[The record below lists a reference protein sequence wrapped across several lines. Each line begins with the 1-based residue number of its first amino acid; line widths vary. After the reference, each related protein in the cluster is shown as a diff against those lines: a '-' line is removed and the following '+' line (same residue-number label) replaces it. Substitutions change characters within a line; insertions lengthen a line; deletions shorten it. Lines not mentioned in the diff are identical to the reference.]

1 MTAEVRASVPA
12 SFRTALSATTRATT
26 RATLLALGLLGA
38 SIALAQ
44 APRWPDAAD
53 IERAWQTRPF
63 PGADQ
68 LGAQP
73 VPAPPR
79 VNVPPVAA
87 NTDIEALA
95 RAGARLGSPSAPRPA
110 ASPLRIFITLEMP
123 RASLQLLTDQAARS
137 GAVLVLRGLKA
148 NSMRDTLASVASLI
162 GERQVAWVID
172 PEAFARY
179 RIERAPTF
187 LLSLDDRADPTTGCG
202 TDCRLPP
209 AFVSVSGDVSLD
221 HALHALARQRPE
233 AGPRVAPM
241 LKRLRGS

>member
-1 MTAEVRASVPA
+1 MAAPVRACVPA
-12 SFRTALSATTRATT
+12 YIGTALSVTT
-26 RATLLALGLLGA
+26 RATLFALGLFGA

-53 IERAWQTRPF
+53 IERARQTRPF

-79 VNVPPVAA
+79 VNVPHVAA
-87 NTDIEALA
+87 PTDIEALA
-95 RAGARLGSPSAPRPA
+95 RAGARLGSPSAPRQA

-172 PEAFARY
+172 PEAFARF

-187 LLSLDDRADPTTGCG
+187 LLSLDDRAEPTTNCG

-233 AGPRVAPM
+233 AGPRVAPL
-241 LKRLRGS
+241 LKRLKGS

>member
-1 MTAEVRASVPA
+1 MPARTEIRAVA
-12 SFRTALSATTRATT
+12 AVAC
-26 RATLLALGLLGA
+26 ALGLLAAG
-38 SIALAQ
+38 IALAQ
-44 APRWPDAAD
+44 APRWPDADD
-53 IERAWQTRPF
+53 IERARKAHPF
-63 PGADQ
+63 PQADR

-79 VNVPPVAA
+79 VNLPSTAVP
-87 NTDIEALA
+87 TDIEALA
-95 RAGARLGSPSAPRPA
+95 RAGARLGSPGTQTTA

-148 NSMRDTLASVASLI
+148 NSMRETLAAVSSLI

-172 PEAFARY
+172 PEAFARH

-187 LLSLDDRADPTTGCG
+187 VLSLDDRADTATNCG
-202 TDCRLPP
+202 TDCRTPP

-221 HALHALARQRPE
+221 HALDTLARQRPE
-233 AGPRVAPM
+233 ARPLVAP
-241 LKRLRGS
+241 LLARLNGP

>member
-1 MTAEVRASVPA
+1 MPARTEIRAVA
-12 SFRTALSATTRATT
+12 ACAC
-26 RATLLALGLLGA
+26 ALGLLVAG
-38 SIALAQ
+38 IALAQ
-44 APRWPDAAD
+44 APRWPDAED
-53 IERAWQTRPF
+53 IERAQKAHPF
-63 PGADQ
+63 PQADR

-79 VNVPPVAA
+79 VNLPSTAA
-87 NTDIEALA
+87 PTDIEALA
-95 RAGARLGSPSAPRPA
+95 RAGARLGSPSAQTTA

-148 NSMRDTLASVASLI
+148 NSMRETLAAVSSLI

-179 RIERAPTF
+179 RVERAPTF
-187 LLSLDDRADPTTGCG
+187 VLSLDDRAEPGAACG
-202 TDCRLPP
+202 SDCRTPA

-221 HALHALARQRPE
+221 HALDTLARQRPE
-233 AGPRVAPM
+233 ARPLVAPLLAR
-241 LKRLRGS
+241 LKGL

>member
-1 MTAEVRASVPA
+1 MTAPVRACVPA
-12 SFRTALSATTRATT
+12 YIRTPLSAST
-26 RATLLALGLLGA
+26 RATLFALGLLGA

-44 APRWPDAAD
+44 APRWPDATD
-53 IERAWQTRPF
+53 MERARQTRPF

-79 VNVPPVAA
+79 VNAPPVAA
-87 NTDIEALA
+87 PTDIEALA
-95 RAGARLGSPSAPRPA
+95 RAGARLGSPSAPSPTT
-110 ASPLRIFITLEMP
+110 SPLRIFITLEMP
-123 RASLQLLTDQAARS
+123 RASLQLLTDQAARG

-187 LLSLDDRADPTTGCG
+187 LLSLDDRAGPTTNCG